1 MMSFVLTRSPAWLA
15 LLGRDM
21 LFPSEP
27 YVSLTTAAAPDP
39 RVAAA
44 ARGDRAAAQ
53 SLCAELLPRV
63 RNLVRYLVRGDSDVD
78 DIAQDALIAIL
89 RGLGSYRGEGTFK
102 SWVDRIVARTTFAH
116 IKATRAA
123 GAALSNEAPELL
135 AVPGEGQSDQYVLRR
150 QLAKMLDAL
159 PEEQRH
165 VLVLHHAMGMTV
177 PEIAEA
183 TGAPFETVR
192 SRLRLGMASLRDAME
207 SGGEKR

>member
-1 MMSFVLTRSPAWLA
+1 MSFALTRSPPWLA
-15 LLGRDM
+15 LSMGM
-21 LFPSEP
+21 LFPSES

-78 DIAQDALIAIL
+78 DIAQDALIAVL
-89 RGLGSYRGEGTFK
+89 RGLASFRGEGTFK

-116 IKATRAA
+116 IKSTRAA
-123 GAALSNEAPELL
+123 GAQRSNEAPELL
-135 AVPGEGQSDQYVLRR
+135 AVPGEGQSDTYVLRR

-159 PEEQRH
+159 PDEQRH

-207 SGGEKR
+207 PGGNER

>member
-1 MMSFVLTRSPAWLA
+1 
-15 LLGRDM
+15 M
-21 LFPSEP
+21 LFPAETVLSF
-27 YVSLTTAAAPDP
+27 TTAAAPDP

-78 DIAQDALIAIL
+78 DIAQDALIAVL
-89 RGLGSYRGEGTFK
+89 RGLGTYRGDGSFK

-116 IKATRAA
+116 LKSTRAA
-123 GAALSNEAPELL
+123 GVGRSNESPELL
-135 AVPGEGQSDQYVLRR
+135 AVPGEGQSDAYVLRR
-150 QLAKMLDAL
+150 QLAKMLDGL
-159 PEEQRH
+159 PEEQRQ
-165 VLVLHHAMGMTV
+165 VLVLHHALGMTV

-192 SRLRLGMASLRDAME
+192 SRLRLGMASLRDLVE
-207 SGGEKR
+207 PGGEDR